1 VKKGTKIALALAG
14 LVLIIFVGL
23 LSYLAFEVTEFTLG
37 RASFQKGYE
46 AENRRDYKVAVDHFS
61 AALRKPLG
69 SYWRA
74 YAFENRGA
82 CFAWLGRREEAIR
95 DYTEALRAKPD
106 LGEVY
111 GYRGY
116 AYAGSGE
123 RELAL
128 RDYDE
133 AIRRYHNAAEILY
146 YRGLI
151 YSQLKNYQKA
161 RADFREAI
169 RASPD
174 FETAYVESGFASNN
188 LNDRDGAISAF
199 EEAIRLKPE
208 DPRPY
213 FGRSRIYFRE
223 KEYDR
228 TAADL
233 TKAIQLAPNDAD
245 YRIARATIYVHQGRL
260 TDQIADLTEA
270 LQTYPTNETLLLTRG
285 RAFHITGNYPGAIAD
300 FTELIKHTQAGGAY
314 KERARTYFRDG
325 QYALA
330 LADYKQATASGGTI
344 ESNAKPLAWLLATC
358 PDPKFRNGAEAIIE
372 ATKECDRKGYED
384 SGRLDTL
391 AAAYAEAGKFDEAAN
406 YQRWAASLHDDKDP
420 EWQTQ
425 LESRLDLYLRR
436 QPYREE
442 VER

>member
-1 VKKGTKIALALAG
+1 MKKGTKIALALAG
-14 LVLIIFVGL
+14 LMLIIFIGL

-46 AENRRDYKVAVDHFS
+46 AENRRDYEVAVDHFS

-128 RDYDE
+128 RDYD
-133 AIRRYHNAAEILY
+133 
-146 YRGLI
+146 
-151 YSQLKNYQKA
+151 
-161 RADFREAI
+161 
-169 RASPD
+169 
-174 FETAYVESGFASNN
+174 
-188 LNDRDGAISAF
+188 
-199 EEAIRLKPE
+199 EAIRLKPE

>member
-14 LVLIIFVGL
+14 LMLIIFIGL

-69 SYWRA
+69 SHWRA

-128 RDYDE
+128 RDYD
-133 AIRRYHNAAEILY
+133 
-146 YRGLI
+146 
-151 YSQLKNYQKA
+151 
-161 RADFREAI
+161 
-169 RASPD
+169 
-174 FETAYVESGFASNN
+174 
-188 LNDRDGAISAF
+188 
-199 EEAIRLKPE
+199 EAIRLKPE